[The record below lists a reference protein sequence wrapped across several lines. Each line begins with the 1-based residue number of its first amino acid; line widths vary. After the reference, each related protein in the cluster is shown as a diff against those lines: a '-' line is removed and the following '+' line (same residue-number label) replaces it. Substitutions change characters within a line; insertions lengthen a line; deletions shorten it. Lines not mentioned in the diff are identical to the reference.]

1 MRKPPCTLIRV
12 TDFRTPLRALAEIP
26 DPAERARQV
35 KAALDEMPAIQAELR
50 QLRQAAVLE
59 LRAAGL
65 SHADVA
71 KEIGVTRSRAQQIA
85 EGKTTTEAGSQK
97 R

>member
-1 MRKPPCTLIRV
+1 MYTFLV
-12 TDFRTPLRALAEIP
+12 TDFRTPLAALADVA

-35 KAALDEMPAIQAELR
+35 KAALDQMPAIQAELR
-50 QLRQAAVLE
+50 QIRQAAVLE

-65 SHADVA
+65 SHAQVA
-71 KEIGVTRSRAQQIA
+71 EEIGVTRSRAQQIA